1 MRSLWDDEIYVNEN
15 TLTVNVNRVR
25 LKLEELGLQDFI
37 TTKKGMGY
45 VIL

>member
-1 MRSLWDDEIYVNEN
+1 MDEEVYVNEN

-25 LKLEELGLQDFI
+25 LKLEELGLKSFI

>member
-1 MRSLWDDEIYVNEN
+1 MGRRDLYVNEN

-25 LKLEELGLQDFI
+25 IKLEELGLTSFI

-45 VIL
+45 VVL